1 MTIAETNDVGPRA
14 RRVDPLNPLESH
26 LTDDGGMVPRHV
38 LLEMNQEVVHVV
50 LTYKRGV
57 WWSIVIGVALALQR
71 QRE

>member
-1 MTIAETNDVGPRA
+1 
-14 RRVDPLNPLESH
+14 
-26 LTDDGGMVPRHV
+26 MVPRRV